1 MSGLGITD
9 LIKLQLVQSGV
20 MGKTGEFTLWA
31 LLTQILQLMLIAVF
45 EEITRC
51 GPKIATYVRTRFV
64 KETEAALGTMAESR
78 GVSLSSEA
86 VRLGSKHSVNS
97 IVFSRRWSTS
107 DEKVESDSSQ
117 EIIDAIMRHVST
129 LHNIPTLQLIGS
141 DQFLVNFLEKPVE
154 IFPSVY
160 LQIESFK
167 MNQKTLQMESMT
179 FTVSSDVHSA
189 KTLKDRVEKLRDE
202 YLDDRQN
209 NLGDCIWYF
218 DQSVKK
224 SRGQAMAD
232 SKDPHHAER
241 VRVERILNA
250 LPEVEYEMRPFHSN
264 KTFKNL
270 YGTDVRKVEQRLE
283 FFLERP
289 DWYAEKGVPY
299 QLGILLSGSPGSG
312 KTSVIRAVANRTGR
326 HIFNVKMSNIATATQ
341 LKNIFF
347 SEQVKVVQE
356 GQNSCKSLHIP
367 LNKRL
372 YVLEEIDTVG
382 TLLLERTLDFAAP
395 KDVLADELTLGDV
408 LQALDGTI
416 ECPGRMIILTSN
428 HPKRL
433 DRALIRPGRVD
444 LHLEFGKIGAET
456 IHEMVSALLG
466 MDVPL
471 PLLPDKK
478 LTAAE
483 AVNVI
488 FEFDPQDCY
497 LFEADHSSDV
507 VGRLCERLTSR
518 SLELQN
524 EEEELSVLRETMRL
538 AALKE
543 AAEKKQEELRR
554 QKEKDRQRGGHRRDE
569 PGDSA
574 LGMGLEFDSFL
585 SR

>member
-289 DWYAEKGVPY
+289 DWYAEKGVPDR
-299 QLGILLSGSPGSG
+299 
-312 KTSVIRAVANRTGR
+312 KSVV
-326 HIFNVKMSNIATATQ
+326 
-341 LKNIFF
+341 
-347 SEQVKVVQE
+347 
-356 GQNSCKSLHIP
+356 
-367 LNKRL
+367 
-372 YVLEEIDTVG
+372 
-382 TLLLERTLDFAAP
+382 
-395 KDVLADELTLGDV
+395 
-408 LQALDGTI
+408 
-416 ECPGRMIILTSN
+416 
-428 HPKRL
+428 
-433 DRALIRPGRVD
+433 
-444 LHLEFGKIGAET
+444 
-456 IHEMVSALLG
+456 
-466 MDVPL
+466 
-471 PLLPDKK
+471 
-478 LTAAE
+478 
-483 AVNVI
+483 
-488 FEFDPQDCY
+488 
-497 LFEADHSSDV
+497 
-507 VGRLCERLTSR
+507 
-518 SLELQN
+518 
-524 EEEELSVLRETMRL
+524 
-538 AALKE
+538 
-543 AAEKKQEELRR
+543 
-554 QKEKDRQRGGHRRDE
+554 
-569 PGDSA
+569 
-574 LGMGLEFDSFL
+574 
-585 SR
+585 